1 MHPAQPA
8 SPLHTDDMSWIPTGG
23 GKAFRPL
30 RFQPDGWSEL
40 MRLEPGSLVALH
52 RHTGDVHAFNLVGT
66 RQILGTDE
74 IVGPGD
80 YVYEAAGNIDAWQA
94 IGDQPCIVHIK
105 VVGTVEYLDESGA
118 VIGVANSATQ
128 RAAYLAWCQETG
140 AKPAAQLRYAYR
152 GDERAHEGN
161 GAPVNDHALNSWHRG
176 PLV

>member
-23 GKAFRPL
+23 GKVFRPL

-74 IVGPGD
+74 IVGP
-80 YVYEAAGNIDAWQA
+80 
-94 IGDQPCIVHIK
+94 
-105 VVGTVEYLDESGA
+105 VV
-118 VIGVANSATQ
+118 
-128 RAAYLAWCQETG
+128 
-140 AKPAAQLRYAYR
+140 
-152 GDERAHEGN
+152 
-161 GAPVNDHALNSWHRG
+161 
-176 PLV
+176 